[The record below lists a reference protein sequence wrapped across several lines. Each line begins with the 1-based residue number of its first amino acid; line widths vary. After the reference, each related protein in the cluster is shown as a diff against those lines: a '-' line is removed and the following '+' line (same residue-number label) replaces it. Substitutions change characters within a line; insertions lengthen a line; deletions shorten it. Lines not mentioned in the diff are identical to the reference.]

1 MEEKLLHAEEEEVE
15 KNLPFLT
22 RENLN
27 SSPASL
33 PFDAAKLALLQG
45 SSGLCKDEKLKSQK
59 NIEQL
64 FNEGKSVFYSGFTLV
79 YLAQPLAAAYPAQVG
94 FSVPKRFYKHAVDRN
109 RIKRLMREAYRK
121 NKWPLYEKLL
131 TQQQQMSLLF
141 VYKGKTIPSQ
151 TTVNQ
156 AVVTCIQKMIKLY
169 E

>member
-27 SSPASL
+27 SSPALVS
-33 PFDAAKLALLQG
+33 FDAAKFQLLQG
-45 SSGLCKDEKLKSQK
+45 SQSLCKDEKLKSKK

-64 FNEGKSVFYSGFTLV
+64 FNEGKSVFHSGFTLV
-79 YLAQPLAAAYPAQVG
+79 YLTKPLVSPFPAQVG
-94 FSVPKRFYKHAVDRN
+94 FSVPKRFYKRAVDRN

-121 NKWPLYEKLL
+121 NKWPLYEHLL
-131 TQQQQMSLLF
+131 AKQIEVSLLF
-141 VYKGKTIPSQ
+141 VFKGKAIPRH
-151 TTVNQ
+151 TTVEA
-156 AVVTCIQKMIKLY
+156 AVVTCLQKLIKLY